1 MTRTAR
7 ISMRIDELRA
17 RLDDLQH
24 TRESSSPI
32 KEVAIEAVQQ
42 ELTRL
47 GRTLSE
53 RMRRKL

>member
-1 MTRTAR
+1 
-7 ISMRIDELRA
+7 MRIDELRA